1 MSLVIDSKD
10 LNDDKVIG
18 RNIQKNKTG
27 SFIFNFLALY
37 YFLVL
42 LYIISVLLYVL
53 IAVGFENSVYLI
65 VLIIVPCTLV
75 LSLLIYDFRSIKN
88 YALCAIPYVYYIP
101 TYINIL
107 QIYAICKTDDVS
119 WGTRGDPNK
128 DYNSKFENFKYK
140 KFFYLITYV
149 FCNSVFGFLFEK

>member
-1 MSLVIDSKD
+1 M
-10 LNDDKVIG
+10 
-18 RNIQKNKTG
+18 
-27 SFIFNFLALY
+27 
-37 YFLVL
+37 VL
-42 LYIISVLLYVL
+42 LYIVSVLLYVL

-75 LSLLIYDFRSIKN
+75 ISLLMYDCRSIKN
-88 YALCAIPYVYYIP
+88 YAICAFPYVYYIP

-119 WGTRGDPNK
+119 WGTRGDPEN

-149 FCNSVFGFLFEK
+149 ISNSIFGFLFEK